1 MPMRKHI
8 TFALSSIF
16 FIALISFIFTTFLK
30 VNPLYPK
37 FTLDKGWVVTYK
49 NQQYLNTNIS
59 NLSDQLGITFSR
71 GDKITLTRPH
81 PLQKNNAPFPYL
93 VFKTQ
98 HCAYEVFL
106 DGYTIAKENL
116 DARTDGAF
124 IGTGYNIIPLK
135 KDFEGKK
142 LSIDLYVVENDTK
155 ISVITPLLGNYD
167 DIYRLLL
174 YTAAY
179 PLLTGMF
186 LIVFGHIFLLISL
199 VLYMRSSGVFT
210 QIICSLIV
218 ILLGLWLLTTFDCT
232 TFLITKEINTFLRY
246 VSLFLLVPCV
256 YLLIYN
262 LHKSDVYSVVGI
274 LGFSTLAF
282 SILFIVLHLMNKVHI
297 HHFLM
302 PYYILSTLSFL
313 ALIMYNIKDIRSKTR
328 NPSTQ
333 IIMLGITFVSL
344 SFMLVVLSD
353 MMNKNVDCRDSFI
366 MKFLIPSA
374 SLFFVV
380 TQLLNHF
387 VFMTKFYAQR
397 KEYASLTQLAYEDA
411 LTRLPNRAS
420 CDMKLNDLERSDLD
434 FCIVSLD
441 LNGLKQ
447 VNDNDGHPAGDNLIK
462 SFADALSKVFCRK
475 GDCFRTGGDEFLAV
489 FDSIRRDELEALLKK
504 LDNLLLE
511 LDKEDPDV
519 NHSVSYGYAFR
530 SETEEQDVHS
540 VFMLA
545 DKKMYDAKRKHYAEI
560 GKTR

>member
-1 MPMRKHI
+1 ML
-8 TFALSSIF
+8 A
-16 FIALISFIFTTFLK
+16 
-30 VNPLYPK
+30 
-37 FTLDKGWVVTYK
+37 
-49 NQQYLNTNIS
+49 
-59 NLSDQLGITFSR
+59 
-71 GDKITLTRPH
+71 
-81 PLQKNNAPFPYL
+81 
-93 VFKTQ
+93 
-98 HCAYEVFL
+98 
-106 DGYTIAKENL
+106 
-116 DARTDGAF
+116 
-124 IGTGYNIIPLK
+124 
-135 KDFEGKK
+135 DF
-142 LSIDLYVVENDTK
+142 N
-155 ISVITPLLGNYD
+155 
-167 DIYRLLL
+167 DIYRKLL

-232 TFLITKEINTFLRY
+232 AFLVSKDVTTFMSYLSLYLI
-246 VSLFLLVPCV
+246 VPCV

-262 LHKSDVYSVVGI
+262 LHKQSNFSVVAV
-274 LGFSTLAF
+274 LGVSSFAF
-282 SILFIVLHLMNKVHI
+282 SVFFTVLHLLNKVHI

-302 PYYILSTLSFL
+302 PHFILSVISFL
-313 ALIMYNIKDIRSKTR
+313 ALIIYNIKDFKSKTR
-328 NPSTQ
+328 NASTQ
-333 IIMLGITFVSL
+333 IIMLGVSSVSL
-344 SFMLVVLSD
+344 SLLLSAFMEVTKRDL
-353 MMNKNVDCRDSFI
+353 DCRDSVI
-366 MKFLIPSA
+366 MNFMIPSA
-374 SLFFVV
+374 ALFFVI

-397 KEYASLTQLAYEDA
+397 KEYASLAQLAYEDA

-420 CDMKLNDLERSDLD
+420 CDMKLNELDHSDDD

-447 VNDNDGHPAGDNLIK
+447 VNDNDGHPAGDKLIK
-462 SFADALSKVFCRK
+462 SFADALSKVFSRK
-475 GDCFRTGGDEFLAV
+475 GDCFRTGGDEFLAI
-489 FDSIRRDELEALLKK
+489 FDSIDRDELDDLLRK

-511 LDKEDPDV
+511 LDEKDPDV

-560 GKTR
+560 GKER

>member
-1 MPMRKHI
+1 MRKHI
-8 TFALSSIF
+8 TFILSSIF
-16 FIALISFIFTTFLK
+16 FIALISFIFTTFLNIK
-30 VNPLYPK
+30 YQFPK
-37 FTLDKGWVVTYK
+37 FTLHKGWVITYR
-49 NQQYLNTNIS
+49 NQQYLNTDIS
-59 NLSDQLGITFSR
+59 NLSNQLGLTFSR
-71 GDKITLTRPH
+71 GDKITLTRPS
-81 PLQKNNAPFPYL
+81 PLTKNNAPFPYL

-106 DGYTIAKENL
+106 DGNSIAKENL
-116 DARTDGAF
+116 DARTNGSF
-124 IGTGYNIIPLK
+124 VGTGYNIIPLK
-135 KDFEGKK
+135 NNFEGKK

-155 ISVITPLLGNYD
+155 VNIVTPLLGNFN
-167 DIYRLLL
+167 DIYRYLL

-218 ILLGLWLLTTFDCT
+218 ILLGFWLLTTFDCT
-232 TFLITKEINTFLRY
+232 TFLMNREMTTLLSY
-246 VSLFLLVPCV
+246 LSLYMIVPCI

-262 LHKSDVYSVVGI
+262 LHKQDSYTVIAV
-274 LGFSTLAF
+274 LGFATLAF
-282 SILFIVLHLMNKVHI
+282 NILFTALHLLNKVHI
-297 HHFLM
+297 HHFM
-302 PYYILSTLSFL
+302 KPYYILSGLSFL
-313 ALIMYNIKDIRSKTR
+313 ALVMYNIKDLRSKTR

-333 IIMLGITFVSL
+333 IIMFGITGVSF
-344 SFMLVVLSD
+344 SFMLSTISD
-353 MMNKNVDCRDSFI
+353 LLNRNVDCRDNFI
-366 MKFLIPSA
+366 MKFMIPSA
-374 SLFFVV
+374 ALFFVV

-447 VNDNDGHPAGDNLIK
+447 VNDNDGHPAGDKLIK
-462 SFADALSKVFCRK
+462 GFADALSKVFSRK

-489 FDSIRRDELEALLKK
+489 FDSIRREELDALLKK
-504 LDNLLLE
+504 LDDLLLE
-511 LDKEDPDV
+511 LDEKDPDV

-560 GKTR
+560 GQTR

>member
-1 MPMRKHI
+1 MRKFI
-8 TFALSSIF
+8 TFILSSIL
-16 FIALISFIFTTFLK
+16 FIALTSFIFTSFLNFK
-30 VNPLYPK
+30 QRKPMYDLS
-37 FTLDKGWVVTYK
+37 KGWVVTYK
-49 NQQYLNTNIS
+49 NQQYQNTDIS
-59 NLSDQLGITFSR
+59 HLSDQLGLTFAR
-71 GDKITLTRPH
+71 GDKITLNRPN
-81 PLQKNNAPFPYL
+81 PIQKNNADFPYL
-93 VFKTQ
+93 VFKSQ
-98 HCAYEVFL
+98 HCAYEVYL
-106 DGYTIAKENL
+106 DGDRVAYENL
-116 DARTDGAF
+116 SATTNGSF

-135 KDFEGKK
+135 KFEGKK
-142 LSIDLYVVENDTK
+142 LTIILYVAENDTR
-155 ISVITPLLGNYD
+155 INVTTPLLADFN
-167 DIYRLLL
+167 DIYRKLL

-218 ILLGLWLLTTFDCT
+218 ILLGIWLLTTFDCT
-232 TFLITKEINTFLRY
+232 AFLVSKDVTTFMSYLSLYLI
-246 VSLFLLVPCV
+246 VPCV

-262 LHKSDVYSVVGI
+262 LHKQSNFSVVAVLGI
-274 LGFSTLAF
+274 SSFAF
-282 SILFIVLHLMNKVHI
+282 SVFFTVLHLLNKVHI

-302 PYYILSTLSFL
+302 PHYILSVISFL
-313 ALIMYNIKDIRSKTR
+313 ALIIYNIKDFKSKTR
-328 NPSTQ
+328 NASTQ
-333 IIMLGITFVSL
+333 IIMLGVSSVSL
-344 SFMLVVLSD
+344 SLLLSAFMEVTKRDL
-353 MMNKNVDCRDSFI
+353 DCRDSVI
-366 MKFLIPSA
+366 MNFMIPSA
-374 SLFFVV
+374 ALFFVI

-397 KEYASLTQLAYEDA
+397 KEYASLAQLAYEDA

-420 CDMKLNDLERSDLD
+420 CDMKLNELEHSDDD

-447 VNDNDGHPAGDNLIK
+447 VNDNDGHPAGDKLIK
-462 SFADALSKVFCRK
+462 SFADALSKVFSRK
-475 GDCFRTGGDEFLAV
+475 GDCFRTGGDEFLAI
-489 FDSIRRDELEALLKK
+489 FDSIDRDELDDLLRK

-511 LDKEDPDV
+511 LDEKDPDV

-560 GKTR
+560 GKER

>member
-1 MPMRKHI
+1 MLMRKHI

-302 PYYILSTLSFL
+302 P
-313 ALIMYNIKDIRSKTR
+313 
-328 NPSTQ
+328 
-333 IIMLGITFVSL
+333 
-344 SFMLVVLSD
+344 LVVLSD

-447 VNDNDGHPAGDNLIK
+447 VNDNDGHPAGDKLIK